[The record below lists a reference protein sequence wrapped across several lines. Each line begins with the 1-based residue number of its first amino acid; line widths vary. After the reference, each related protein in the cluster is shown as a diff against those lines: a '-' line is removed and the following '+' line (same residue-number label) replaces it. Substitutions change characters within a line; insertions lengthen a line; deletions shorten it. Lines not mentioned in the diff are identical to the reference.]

1 MVNAVIKF
9 LVIKLK
15 KYLDFLYYEKYH
27 FNDEQKIVRTSFVSN
42 LNFEKNFYKKLENYL
57 LKSHPTEVS
66 EFKEALLSFYHWE
79 VYEIVERSKRNP
91 EVLKDIDRYAWILIF
106 CDTVEDYLNSLNSLT
121 NNN

>member
-9 LVIKLK
+9 LVTKLK

-42 LNFEKNFYKKLENYL
+42 LNFEKNFYKKLESYL

-66 EFKEALLSFYHWE
+66 EFKEALLSFYH
-79 VYEIVERSKRNP
+79 
-91 EVLKDIDRYAWILIF
+91 
-106 CDTVEDYLNSLNSLT
+106 
-121 NNN
+121 